1 MVGEN
6 SSGSNGRGFD
16 ASMYRVG
23 QGANVDRLGWRG
35 KKGWCAE
42 RFDETKLEERMT
54 LVAYSLE
61 KFSIIQSLDRISMLE
76 IFFRNFPLLR
86 SVSPFDSFPGKSF
99 RFLFVQ
105 RCTRGTSSNERE
117 WIRDELVSP
126 YK

>member
-6 SSGSNGRGFD
+6 SNGSNGRGFD

-61 KFSIIQSLDRISMLE
+61 KLSIIQSLDRISMLE
-76 IFFRNFPLLR
+76 IFPSSTPFRR
-86 SVSPFDSFPGKSF
+86 SILF
-99 RFLFVQ
+99 RES
-105 RCTRGTSSNERE
+105 R
-117 WIRDELVSP
+117 
-126 YK
+126 

>member
-1 MVGEN
+1 MSIAWGGGER
-6 SSGSNGRGFD
+6 RGG
-16 ASMYRVG
+16 V
-23 QGANVDRLGWRG
+23 
-35 KKGWCAE
+35 

-61 KFSIIQSLDRISMLE
+61 KLSIIQSFDRISMLE
-76 IFFRNFPLLR
+76 IFFRNFPLLL
-86 SVSPFDSFPGKSF
+86 SVSPFDSFPGKSL